1 MIDKRKCQS
10 HEKENLSLLKRNIN
24 AEKKKQTQIITNNK
38 INTCSKQTSMI
49 AK

>member
-24 AEKKKQTQIITNNK
+24 AEKKNKHKLSQTTKLILAQNK
-38 INTCSKQTSMI
+38 HQ
-49 AK
+49 